1 MQGVINLFQD
11 RQTAGR
17 ELAEK
22 LLKYKGEDLLV
33 LGVPRGGVIVA
44 AEVAKALAAPLDVII
59 SRKIGAPFNPELA
72 LGAVAPD
79 GTVLYDERLLDLL
92 GLGRGDLQ
100 EQVSRQLEE
109 IRRRLKLYRGDREIS
124 RYDGRTVIVVDDG
137 IATGFTLRAALRSL
151 RRHGPGK
158 LVLAVPVAPPEVVDR
173 LRHEVDEVI
182 CLETPEEF
190 YAVGQFYKD
199 FRQNTDEEVV
209 AALAHNC
216 RPPDSQ

>member
-17 ELAEK
+17 QLAEK
-22 LLKYKGEDLLV
+22 LLKYQGKDLLV

-79 GTVLYDERLLDLL
+79 GTVLYDERLMNLL

-109 IRRRLKLYRGDREIS
+109 IRRRQKLYRGEREPLS
-124 RYDGRTVIVVDDG
+124 YSGRTVIVVDDG
-137 IATGFTLRAALRSL
+137 IATGFTLRAALRSIS
-151 RRHGPGK
+151 RHGPGK
-158 LVLAVPVAPPEVVDR
+158 LVLAVPVAPPEVVDKF
-173 LRHEVDEVI
+173 RHEVDEVV

-199 FRQNTDEEVV
+199 FRQTSDEEVV
-209 AALAHNC
+209 AALVHNW
-216 RPPDSQ
+216 RHPESQ